1 MVRCL
6 KIWIFIG
13 GVLFFLIV
21 STSDIN
27 LFAGNDKLKHF
38 GVSSIFGA
46 ASETCLHYKTNLKT
60 SERIILSTAL
70 GSLPGFVKELI
81 DSTEKENQFSGGDF
95 VVDIAGAFLGAIVGN
110 FFNNIIQVK
119 IDKTDNNK
127 TVAIS
132 LSYRF

>member
-1 MVRCL
+1 MRCL

-27 LFAGNDKLKHF
+27 LFAGNDKLTHF

-95 VVDIAGAFLGAIVGN
+95 ATDIAGAFLGAIVGN

-119 IDKTDNNK
+119 IDKIDNNK